1 MFVKEWIE
9 FEWNLKGTK
18 WMSKKAETQKLKLKK
33 NWKITQTMIE
43 GSKLNYRN
51 FREKQKQNEDER
63 YLKSIVSL
71 CQT

>member
-1 MFVKEWIE
+1 
-9 FEWNLKGTK
+9 
-18 WMSKKAETQKLKLKK
+18 
-33 NWKITQTMIE
+33 MIE